1 MSKIKNFL
9 FIFFKGYVI
18 LNIRKSIPPYG
29 GYPFQR
35 VARRIHIYFFFFED
49 FLDFFFLVV
58 MSWRAVNTKT
68 TISKK
73 SFAISST
80 SCIVSIS
87 FSLLSMFILYL
98 FWYIVNLFLIVKIEK
113 SGQNRKIY
121 LSTLIL

>member
-29 GYPFQR
+29 GYPLKR
-35 VARRIHIYFFFFED
+35 VAKRIHIYFFFFED

-80 SCIVSIS
+80 LCIVSIS

-98 FWYIVNLFLIVKIEK
+98 FWYIVNLFLIVRIEK